1 MSIGNPDGMNVNA
14 RRPLNQ
20 PRILVEVGFAAV
32 IDPREKN
39 TTFFFC
45 QRSKVYSRFAV
56 EKLHSA
62 PLWKLQKTEAF
73 EKSTASCT
81 RNSASMLFCTPSLRC
96 SEGVPKSVRFT
107 AEAEKFNL
115 PFHVVCTEQILSI
128 CEKLQRN
135 ICRNL

>member
-1 MSIGNPDGMNVNA
+1 M
-14 RRPLNQ
+14 
-20 PRILVEVGFAAV
+20 
-32 IDPREKN
+32 
-39 TTFFFC
+39 
-45 QRSKVYSRFAV
+45 

-107 AEAEKFNL
+107 SEAEKFNL

-128 CEKLQRN
+128 CEKQNFYKIAAQR
-135 ICRNL
+135 RVVDL